1 MTLQLFKCC
10 QGNPLNLFSC
20 LFDSGL
26 VEGAATDLGSSMPSG
41 LGRGALRLPANART
55 AEPCLLKDATPL
67 GMTFDALLE
76 S

>member
-1 MTLQLFKCC
+1 MTLQVFKCC
-10 QGNPLNLFSC
+10 QGNSLNLFSC

-55 AEPCLLKDATPL
+55 ACFMLAQRCNTTWDD
-67 GMTFDALLE
+67 F
-76 S
+76 